1 MSFYQQLQSATSTSQ
16 QLMMSAPV
24 IDACRQGTITGD
36 MYIAFLTQAYH
47 HVSYTVP
54 LLMAASG
61 RLPRHQAW
69 VREAIEEYI
78 NAEYDHKASI
88 LHTIRACGGETETLS
103 QNASAQWIELM
114 AAYLY
119 DQIQRD
125 NPMSIFGLIHV
136 LEGIQANIASEMVRQ
151 IEAEQG
157 LPVSAISGLQAQA
170 LADKTC
176 PNVFAALMDNI
187 SDDADQTAIIHAAH
201 VVYQLYGDML
211 RSLTEH

>member
-24 IDACRQGTITGD
+24 IDACRQGTLTRE
-36 MYIAFLTQAYH
+36 MYIAFLTQIYH

-78 NAEYDHKASI
+78 DAEYDHKASI
-88 LHTIRACGGETETLS
+88 RHRIRACGGKTETLN
-103 QNASAQWIELM
+103 QNTSTQWIELM

-136 LEGIQANIASEMVRQ
+136 LEGIQTHIAPDMVEQ
-151 IEAEQG
+151 PEAQQRWS
-157 LPVSAISGLQAQA
+157 VSLQTQDP
-170 LADKTC
+170 ADKTD
-176 PNVFAALMDNI
+176 PNVFAELMDNI
-187 SDDADQTAIIHAAH
+187 SDSADQTAIIHAAH

-211 RSLTEH
+211 HSLTEH

>member
-69 VREAIEEYI
+69 VREAIDEYI
-78 NAEYDHKASI
+78 DAEYDHKASI
-88 LHTIRACGGETETLS
+88 RHKIRACGGKTETLS
-103 QNASAQWIELM
+103 QNTATQWIELM

-136 LEGIQANIASEMVRQ
+136 LEGIQANIESDDMVSQ
-151 IEAEQG
+151 
-157 LPVSAISGLQAQA
+157 
-170 LADKTC
+170 
-176 PNVFAALMDNI
+176 NVFAALMDNI
-187 SDDADQTAIIHAAH
+187 SDSADQTAIIHAAH

-211 RSLTEH
+211 HSLTEH

>member
-88 LHTIRACGGETETLS
+88 LHTIRACGVETDTWR
-103 QNASAQWIELM
+103 QGASAQWIELM
-114 AAYLY
+114 AAYFY
-119 DQIQRD
+119 DQIQRG
-125 NPMSIFGLIHV
+125 NPMSIFGLMHVLQSIHV
-136 LEGIQANIASEMVRQ
+136 NIASSIAGQKETDRPTSAARQ
-151 IEAEQG
+151 PPPQDPTDPTPPPCFVE
-157 LPVSAISGLQAQA
+157 
-170 LADKTC
+170 
-176 PNVFAALMDNI
+176 LMDNI
-187 SDDADQTAIIHAAH
+187 NDSADQAAIIHAAH
-201 VVYQLYGDML
+201 VVYRLYGDML
-211 RSLTEH
+211 HSLTEH

>member
-1 MSFYQQLQSATSTSQ
+1 
-16 QLMMSAPV
+16 
-24 IDACRQGTITGD
+24 
-36 MYIAFLTQAYH
+36 
-47 HVSYTVP
+47 
-54 LLMAASG
+54 
-61 RLPRHQAW
+61 
-69 VREAIEEYI
+69 
-78 NAEYDHKASI
+78 
-88 LHTIRACGGETETLS
+88 
-103 QNASAQWIELM
+103 M

-201 VVYQLYGDML
+201 VVYQLYGDKAAQPHGALM
-211 RSLTEH
+211 S

>member
-24 IDACRQGTITGD
+24 IDACRQGTISGD
-36 MYIAFLTQAYH
+36 MYIAFLTQAYY

-69 VREAIEEYI
+69 VREAIAEYI
-78 NAEYDHKASI
+78 DAEYDHKASI
-88 LHTIRACGGETETLS
+88 LHTLHACGGGAETLN
-103 QNASAQWIELM
+103 QNVSAQWIELM

-136 LEGIQANIASEMVRQ
+136 LESIQTTIAPDMVRQ
-151 IEAEQG
+151 IEAEQD
-157 LPVSAISGLQAQA
+157 LPVSAISGLQAQDS
-170 LADKTC
+170 ADKTD

-187 SDDADQTAIIHAAH
+187 RDSADQTAIIHAAH
-201 VVYQLYGDML
+201 VVYRLYGDML
-211 RSLTEH
+211 HSLTEH

>member
-78 NAEYDHKASI
+78 DAEYDHKASI
-88 LHTIRACGGETETLS
+88 LHRIRACGGKTETLN
-103 QNASAQWIELM
+103 QNAATQWIELM

-136 LEGIQANIASEMVRQ
+136 LEGIQANIAPDNIEPDDMVSQ
-151 IEAEQG
+151 
-157 LPVSAISGLQAQA
+157 
-170 LADKTC
+170 
-176 PNVFAALMDNI
+176 NVFAALMDNI
-187 SDDADQTAIIHAAH
+187 SDSADQTAIIHAAH

-211 RSLTEH
+211 HSLTEH